1 MIRHVSRQREPFQR
15 CLFAYHKKSKKER
28 CCGLLSTFH
37 YNLNNNTTGSD
48 SKTPCHQVQIQ
59 RSLVTVPKIINSTED
74 VSHRQLQQVYQQQSR
89 EFFSVPGIPGI
100 VSDTRK
106 EYSERRVLGYT
117 MEQMYQIVSEVEHYP
132 EFVPWCKKSSV
143 TGRRPSQ
150 LKCNLEIGFPP
161 LLERYTSIVTLA
173 KPRLVKSECTDGVL
187 FNHLLTIWK
196 FSPGI
201 PGNPNS
207 CTLDFSVSFEF
218 RSALYSNASHMFF
231 DQVVKQMVM
240 SFLKRARSLH
250 GPASIRDQKP
260 QILKYKD

>member
-1 MIRHVSRQREPFQR
+1 MIRHFSRQKEPFHRCFSSFRHQSRNQR
-15 CLFAYHKKSKKER
+15 CCQLLTGFQNNQFNDSGSHTKALCQQNQRTLF
-28 CCGLLSTFH
+28 TVPQV
-37 YNLNNNTTGSD
+37 T
-48 SKTPCHQVQIQ
+48 SKTEPQKQQSQC
-59 RSLVTVPKIINSTED
+59 KSTL
-74 VSHRQLQQVYQQQSR
+74 LQQNR
-89 EFFSVPGIPGI
+89 ELFSVPGIPGV

-117 MEQMYQIVSEVEHYP
+117 MEQMYEIVAEVEHYP
-132 EFVPWCKKSSV
+132 EFVPWCKKSAV
-143 TGRRPSQ
+143 TGRRPNQ
-150 LKCNLEIGFPP
+150 MKCKLEIGFPP
-161 LLERYTSIVTLA
+161 LMEKYTSIVTLA

-187 FNHLLTIWK
+187 FNHLLTVWK
-196 FSPGI
+196 FGPGI

-218 RSALYSNASHMFF
+218 RSVLYSNMSHMFF

>member
-1 MIRHVSRQREPFQR
+1 MIRHIARQKEPFQR
-15 CLFAYHKKSKKER
+15 CLSSYRQKSKKER
-28 CCGLLSTFH
+28 CCRLLTSYH
-37 YNLNNNTTGSD
+37 KDQINNTSCQ
-48 SKTPCHQVQIQ
+48 SKTKCHSVQIQ
-59 RSLVTVPKIINSTED
+59 RTLFTVPQVSSTTEE
-74 VSHRQLQQVYQQQSR
+74 VSHRQHKLTYLQQSR
-89 EFFSVPGIPGI
+89 DLFSVPGIPGI

-117 MEQMYQIVSEVEHYP
+117 MEQMYKIVSEVEHYS
-132 EFVPWCKKSSV
+132 EFVPWCKKSAV
-143 TGRRPSQ
+143 TARRPNQ
-150 LKCNLEIGFPP
+150 MKCKLEIGFPP
-161 LLERYTSIVTLA
+161 LMEKYTSIVTLA

-196 FSPGI
+196 FGPGI

-218 RSALYSNASHMFF
+218 RSVVYSNMSHMFF